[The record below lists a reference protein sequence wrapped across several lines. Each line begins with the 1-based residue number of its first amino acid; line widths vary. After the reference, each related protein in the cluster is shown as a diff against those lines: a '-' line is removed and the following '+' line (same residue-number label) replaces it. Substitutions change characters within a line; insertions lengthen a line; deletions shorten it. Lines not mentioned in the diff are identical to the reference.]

1 MTSRF
6 RVFSGLAGRHSGHN
20 ELFNLA
26 DEIERQDRQYFD
38 DAIIEAF
45 NLKVPRE
52 AVYESLRELV
62 SIRLS
67 VKN

>member
-1 MTSRF
+1 MKSTNA
-6 RVFSGLAGRHSGHN
+6 L
-20 ELFNLA
+20 
-26 DEIERQDRQYFD
+26 DW
-38 DAIIEAF
+38 AF